1 MPAAWLRKVEKGSF
15 CASAA
20 HSYLPCFFVHH
31 ALRDSTASVD
41 ELRFK
46 ALRAVLSPTSYES
59 GKAERKALRAFKK
72 GSV

>member
-1 MPAAWLRKVEKGSF
+1 MVGHIQSGSR
-15 CASAA
+15 AQGIRAA
-20 HSYLPCFFVHH
+20 HSYLTCFFVHH

-72 GSV
+72 VSV